1 MGGKVPT
8 QTYFDIKVDA
18 AREKAEALRQ
28 KLKVKQFEV
37 RDEFAQKYPKAKKYL
52 EKKGLDLGRVR
63 EHSAKIIGASALA
76 GVLLLSPPKG
86 QKALPPAHEVVERL
100 KTVDESTQS
109 PEAPKKVL
117 IESLK
122 EVIPEKPRPLSRE
135 EEKNLEQVFEG
146 VIGIK
151 ARATLEGEHLNTT
164 YGYIGAEQHLRR

>member
-86 QKALPPAHEVVERL
+86 QNNPRL
-100 KTVDESTQS
+100 QG
-109 PEAPKKVL
+109 PEQC
-117 IESLK
+117 
-122 EVIPEKPRPLSRE
+122 PL
-135 EEKNLEQVFEG
+135 
-146 VIGIK
+146 
-151 ARATLEGEHLNTT
+151 
-164 YGYIGAEQHLRR
+164 